1 MTRAIAELPMLKAPH
16 ISILEPAGSRSFST
30 LGSRKESVSTT
41 TLMASSSQQFF
52 REYDIP
58 LLCIISQFGISFVA
72 CWRPSSRDAA
82 MRACAATIWSADSM
96 ALLAASFASFSC
108 FVVNNTPTIVATT
121 AITALIALI
130 HVGASMASPLV
141 GYGDTPTVG
150 DERGE
155 GGGLSGSSSPSSRGG
170 GDTVA

>member
-1 MTRAIAELPMLKAPH
+1 MTRAIAEPPMLKAPH
-16 ISILEPAGSRSFST
+16 ISILELAGSRSFST

-41 TLMASSSQQFF
+41 TLMASSPQQFF
-52 REYDIP
+52 SEYNIP

-108 FVVNNTPTIVATT
+108 FVVNDTPTIVATT

-130 HVGASMASPLV
+130 HVGASIASPSV
-141 GYGDTPTVG
+141 GCGDTPTVG
-150 DERGE
+150 DRRGGDE
-155 GGGLSGSSSPSSRGG
+155 VFCGSSSSSSRGG
-170 GDTVA
+170 RC